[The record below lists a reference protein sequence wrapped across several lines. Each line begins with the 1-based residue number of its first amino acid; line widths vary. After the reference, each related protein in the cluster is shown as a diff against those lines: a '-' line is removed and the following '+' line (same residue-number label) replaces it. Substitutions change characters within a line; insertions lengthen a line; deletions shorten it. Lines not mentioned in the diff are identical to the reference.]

1 MSEDNFFVAF
11 HNMQGN
17 EIMRL
22 GAKTPG
28 SLMRKMLENSEAINS
43 LTYDHHTTNVQ
54 DLMGDDKNE

>member
-11 HNMQGN
+11 HDMQGN

-28 SLMRKMLENSEAINS
+28 ALISKMIKNSDAIGS

-54 DLMGDDKNE
+54 DLT